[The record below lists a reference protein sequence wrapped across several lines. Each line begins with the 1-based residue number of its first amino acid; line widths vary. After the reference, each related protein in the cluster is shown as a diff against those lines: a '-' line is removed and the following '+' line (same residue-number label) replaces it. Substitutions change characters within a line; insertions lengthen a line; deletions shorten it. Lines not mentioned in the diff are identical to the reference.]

1 MSWDTIRRE
10 FPALEKGTYLNTATN
25 GHIASRSLAAMQR
38 HFEQRNENAALDLSR
53 WFEDM
58 DAIRVALGTLVGCAG
73 EDIAFMPNASSA
85 LSLMISGITWKT
97 GDQILSFEGEFP
109 NQLYY
114 PSYLAAKGVELVVA
128 PCGELLDHVTER
140 TRLVAISAVSYS
152 NGFVAPVQQLSQM
165 LRARGILLYVDG
177 TQSVGALQTDLQSI
191 QPDMFAVHGYKWLLA
206 PHGAAFA
213 YVAPA
218 LRRTLEPAVIGW
230 RSDRG
235 WRTFSE
241 LNHGAPL
248 FSDAAEK
255 YEGGMPT
262 FGPLYALG
270 DSVRMM
276 LELGPANIE
285 ARVLM
290 LAKLVKQAVEE
301 HGGEVLYQ
309 GSSVVAARFPG
320 RDASRLAAEFK
331 REGVIVAA
339 RHGNLRVSPHFYNNE
354 EDIAH
359 FQETLHRLL

>member
-1 MSWDTIRRE
+1 MSWEAVRRE

-25 GHIASRSLAAMQR
+25 GHIANRTLAAMHR
-38 HFEQRNENAALDLSR
+38 HFTQRNENAALDLDG
-53 WFEDM
+53 WFDAS
-58 DAIRVALGTLVGCAG
+58 DAIRAELGTLVGCAA

-85 LSLMISGITWKT
+85 LSLMISGIHWKP
-97 GDQILSFEGEFP
+97 GDRILSLEGEFP

-114 PSYLAAKGVELVVA
+114 PAYLAAKGVELAIA
-128 PCGELLDHVTER
+128 PCGELLDHVTDR

-152 NGFVAPVQQLSQM
+152 NGFVAPIEHIAEV
-165 LRARGILLYVDG
+165 LRARGILFYVDG
-177 TQSVGALQTDLQSI
+177 TQSVGARRTNLQSI
-191 QPDMFAVHGYKWLLA
+191 QPDMFAVHCYKWMVS
-206 PHGAAFA
+206 PHGAAFV
-213 YVAPA
+213 YVAPS

-230 RSDRG
+230 RSDAG

-248 FSDAAEK
+248 FSGAAEK
-255 YEGGMPT
+255 YEGGMPA

-290 LAKLVKQAVEE
+290 LAELVKQAVEE
-301 HGGEVLYQ
+301 HHGEVLYQ
-309 GSSVVAARFPG
+309 GSGVVAARFPA
-320 RDASRLAAEFK
+320 RDASLLAADLM
-331 REGVIVAA
+331 REGVVVSA

-354 EDIAH
+354 EDIAR
-359 FQETLHRLL
+359 FRDTLHRLL